1 MQWGQ
6 IILKQLINRLF
17 VNKVKQNEGYDFLFA
32 DEVYIP
38 IYKYTLKITKRKV
51 IKLNLVEE
59 KVLQIIQ
66 AGIYQVNEI
75 ARILGLKR
83 QFLDITLADLYTKD
97 LISISSDICKLLK
110 KGEQALAKL
119 ERVEKSQDIL
129 KDVYMDSLL
138 GKVLSDVSL
147 YQFSEKVL
155 HNDGKLQPSILSD
168 DIKAVR
174 ACFDEIQEIFDQEY
188 NQGEGINR
196 IGSET
201 QELLTIDNIE
211 DLFVCF
217 LKIPITV
224 YVSSNSLEIDVAA
237 ARKKYTEL
245 LAAYKDEIIR
255 QINEKKIF
263 KNHFVK
269 KRMREKYPVCCFEP
283 DEELYNLLKVE
294 HFRRGKHSKNEDNI
308 LSHIFSTRKL
318 MDGEEETLLEFFG
331 KDAQCVIL
339 KVDNLD
345 DWGADRN
352 FIGKLSK
359 YVGKAKLYIEY
370 ADCKNIE
377 KSLNKIERG
386 HAVEKCNKK
395 DNGQFLCW
403 QYDDQYEVYGI
414 PVKRKAINDST
425 ICIKIEY
432 YLCMLQKFMR

>member
-1 MQWGQ
+1 MN
-6 IILKQLINRLF
+6 I
-17 VNKVKQNEGYDFLFA
+17 VKQNEGYDFLFA

-283 DEELYNLLKVE
+283 DEELYNLLKVYS
-294 HFRRGKHSKNEDNI
+294 GSVVK
-308 LSHIFSTRKL
+308 T
-318 MDGEEETLLEFFG
+318 
-331 KDAQCVIL
+331 
-339 KVDNLD
+339 
-345 DWGADRN
+345 
-352 FIGKLSK
+352 
-359 YVGKAKLYIEY
+359 
-370 ADCKNIE
+370 
-377 KSLNKIERG
+377 KI
-386 HAVEKCNKK
+386 
-395 DNGQFLCW
+395 
-403 QYDDQYEVYGI
+403 
-414 PVKRKAINDST
+414 
-425 ICIKIEY
+425 
-432 YLCMLQKFMR
+432 

>member
-17 VNKVKQNEGYDFLFA
+17 VNIVKQNEGYDFLFT

-201 QELLTIDNIE
+201 Q
-211 DLFVCF
+211 
-217 LKIPITV
+217 
-224 YVSSNSLEIDVAA
+224 
-237 ARKKYTEL
+237 
-245 LAAYKDEIIR
+245 
-255 QINEKKIF
+255 
-263 KNHFVK
+263 
-269 KRMREKYPVCCFEP
+269 
-283 DEELYNLLKVE
+283 
-294 HFRRGKHSKNEDNI
+294 
-308 LSHIFSTRKL
+308 
-318 MDGEEETLLEFFG
+318 
-331 KDAQCVIL
+331 
-339 KVDNLD
+339 
-345 DWGADRN
+345 
-352 FIGKLSK
+352 
-359 YVGKAKLYIEY
+359 
-370 ADCKNIE
+370 
-377 KSLNKIERG
+377 
-386 HAVEKCNKK
+386 
-395 DNGQFLCW
+395 
-403 QYDDQYEVYGI
+403 
-414 PVKRKAINDST
+414 
-425 ICIKIEY
+425 
-432 YLCMLQKFMR
+432 